1 MSWEL
6 TRRELL
12 KAGFTTA
19 VVGAAGVPLPVL
31 GVEEQQGW
39 RWDKGVCRF
48 CGTGCGIQ
56 VATTAGRVVAVRGD
70 PDSPVNRGLLCVKG
84 YALPQ
89 IQYAA
94 DRLTRPLLRKR
105 AGKFDKRGDFEP
117 VSWQEAFDV
126 MEREWRRVH
135 GELGP
140 TGLAIM
146 GSGQYLIQEGY
157 AAVKLA
163 KVGWRTNN
171 LDPNARHCMASA
183 VAE

>member
-19 VVGAAGVPLPVL
+19 VVGAAGMPLPVL
-31 GVEEQQGW
+31 GAEEQRGW
-39 RWDKGVCRF
+39 RWDKSVCRF

-105 AGKFDKRGDFEP
+105 GGKFDKRGDFEP

-140 TGLAIM
+140 TGLAVM
-146 GSGQYLIQEGY
+146 GS
-157 AAVKLA
+157 
-163 KVGWRTNN
+163 
-171 LDPNARHCMASA
+171 ASTSSRRA
-183 VAE
+183 TRR